1 MNRYLDHLNQTVDE
15 LAINELFGAVAVTEE
30 GGRVANGLRA
40 LANSRGSNAVRTA
53 IVRTS
58 PTTVVLVAAT
68 EGGQPGSRSA
78 ELQIPLTANGRNGW
92 NSPTI
97 FVKGDDDKLHSYGPC
112 TTLATWTIRQVA
124 CHLGEAESHRRGD
137 GASTETAW
145 RLPGGNL
152 LFEGLG
158 LRLMS
163 RLLRRPGN
171 LLFEGLG
178 LHFLEQQITQATQPR
193 QRFAPA
199 PTTEPLLLNRD
210 EVWSPDEY
218 TVPAGWTVEDIRD
231 VPVGKAFTAVWV
243 SGDPLRG
250 VSPTLLRHK
259 GEIHRL
265 IEYSDGNCGLMSWDD
280 VTSVSYADRFVLH
293 ETAPRHK
300 IDGPGYT
307 GPLPGEPHRRLRWDY
322 DDTAVTIIV
331 TTLIDDE
338 WVNGP
343 SVRIDDT
350 DDADT
355 DQVIDKLLETA
366 GLCWADI
373 EDDPQETKLLRA
385 IETS

>member
-1 MNRYLDHLNQTVDE
+1 MNPYLTRLSQTVDE

-30 GGRVANGLRA
+30 GGRVAKGLRA
-40 LANSRGSNAVRTA
+40 LANSRGSNAVRTT

-78 ELQIPLTANGRNGW
+78 ELQIPLTANGQNGW
-92 NSPTI
+92 NSPMI
-97 FVKGDDDKLHSYGPC
+97 FVRGDDDKLHSYVPR

-137 GASTETAW
+137 GANAETEW
-145 RLPGGNL
+145 RLPGGNPA
-152 LFEGLG
+152 FE
-158 LRLMS
+158 R
-163 RLLRRPGN
+163 
-171 LLFEGLG
+171 LG
-178 LHFLEQQITQATQPR
+178 LHLLQQQITQATQPR

-210 EVWSPDEY
+210 EAWSPDEY
-218 TVPAGWTVEDIRD
+218 TVPAGWTVEDIRN

-250 VSPTLLRHK
+250 VSPTLVRHD
-259 GEIHRL
+259 GQIRRL
-265 IEYSDGNCGLMSWDD
+265 IEYSDGRYELMSWDD

-373 EDDPQETKLLRA
+373 EDDPQEIKLLRA

>member
-30 GGRVANGLRA
+30 GGRVAKGLRA
-40 LANSRGSNAVRTA
+40 LANSRGSNVVRTA

-58 PTTVVLVAAT
+58 PTMVVLVAAT

-97 FVKGDDDKLHSYGPC
+97 FVRGDDDKLHSYGPC

-145 RLPGGNL
+145 RLPGGN
-152 LFEGLG
+152 
-158 LRLMS
+158 
-163 RLLRRPGN
+163 P
-171 LLFEGLG
+171 LFEGLG
-178 LHFLEQQITQATQPR
+178 LHLLEQQITQATQPR

-199 PTTEPLLLNRD
+199 PTSEPLLLNRD
-210 EVWSPDEY
+210 EAWSPDEY
-218 TVPAGWTVEDIRD
+218 TVPAGWTVEDVRD

-265 IEYSDGNCGLMSWDD
+265 IEHSDGSYGLMSWDD

-300 IDGPGYT
+300 IDGPGYA

-322 DDTAVTIIV
+322 DGTAVTIIIS
-331 TTLIDDE
+331 TLIDGE
-338 WVNGP
+338 WVNGN

-355 DQVIDKLLETA
+355 CQVIDKLLETA

-373 EDDPQETKLLRA
+373 DDNHQETKLFRTNKS
-385 IETS
+385 I